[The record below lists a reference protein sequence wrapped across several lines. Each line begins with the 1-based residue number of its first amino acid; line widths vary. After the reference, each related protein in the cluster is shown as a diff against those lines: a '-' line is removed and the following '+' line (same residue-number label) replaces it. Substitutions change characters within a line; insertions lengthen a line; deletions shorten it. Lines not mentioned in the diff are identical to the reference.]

1 MVFPTEFVCFFTY
14 LSNDHEQKGKKN
26 TTYFVSSKVGYCQ
39 RYCKVIVSK
48 EIAVYVIFSPT
59 KLEETFSLT

>member
-14 LSNDHEQKGKKN
+14 LSNDHKQKGKKN
-26 TTYFVSSKVGYCQ
+26 TTYFVSSKVG
-39 RYCKVIVSK
+39 YCKVIVSK